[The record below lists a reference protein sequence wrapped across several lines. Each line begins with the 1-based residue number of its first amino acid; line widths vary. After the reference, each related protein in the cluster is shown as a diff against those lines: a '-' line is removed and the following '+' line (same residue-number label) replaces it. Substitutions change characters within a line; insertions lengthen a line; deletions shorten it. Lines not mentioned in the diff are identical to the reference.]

1 VTGLTLSSLKLSIGS
16 GANLLTSTQTLTTT
30 DNITWTVGNL
40 AALTKTS
47 AVCTLALSPSAAVKD
62 TYGNALVTGATAN
75 FTIDATRPPRRSRRS
90 PLQPNTP
97 ITQLTIAFSEPVK
110 AWACRPFP

>member
-1 VTGLTLSSLKLSIGS
+1 
-16 GANLLTSTQTLTTT
+16 
-30 DNITWTVGNL
+30 VGNL

-75 FTIDATRPPRRSRRS
+75 FTIDATPPTATIPPVST
-90 PLQPNTP
+90 PTNTP
-97 ITQLTIAFSEPVK
+97 ITQLTIAFSEAGQGHGPVV
-110 AWACRPFP
+110 PFPDE